1 VSDLIIFVENMM
13 PITLLKITP
22 VATKLFMKNPAD
34 FPTRIYNRSVSE
46 NDNISVDFSRRF
58 S

>member
-1 VSDLIIFVENMM
+1 MM

-46 NDNISVDFSRRF
+46 NGNISVDFSRRF